1 MSRGANE
8 RLLLIQAKL
17 KMESNKVEEDF
28 VEEISRFNCNFSLE
42 GSEEEQNGRRKQT
55 ETVEL
60 VREVEMLQKGA
71 VTFEIAANEFEKNS

>member
-28 VEEISRFNCNFSLE
+28 VEEISRFNCNFSLG